1 MGLLDTLVR
10 TESGGN
16 WAAQN
21 NVTGAGGMSGHF
33 GRLQFGQARLQD
45 AMRAGVLPQGTTPQ
59 QFMADPALQQAVE
72 RWHFSDIDQQ
82 AARMGLNRYLGQ
94 SVGGI
99 PITQDAIRAMA
110 HLGGIG
116 GAKRFLE
123 SGGQYNPSDA
133 YGTSLADYATTHG
146 GSGNTALQGGEG
158 NDTMAQAPQQT
169 QRPSIWDNVPFLADA
184 DRRARLQI
192 GLEGMTLNPNQALI
206 QGAQSGID
214 RRAEQAQ
221 LNQTAEWLNA
231 QPGGQQFAQALM
243 SGIPADQVFGAYMQ
257 SLAPRDPLIVNDQ
270 IIDPSTYQVLAD
282 ARTQQ
287 PPDPGYRPLT
297 PEEVAAFPG
306 LDPTKAYQVSPDG
319 EIKPIGGGGQN
330 INLNSIGNIP
340 SGYELVT
347 DPNTNATSLRAIP
360 GGPEDTTQSDQ
371 AKLDAALTSSQVI
384 TDAGTRALE
393 AASRRTATGLFG
405 QLASNNPS
413 SQNAEVYRQVDVLK
427 SNASIENLNA
437 MRRQSPTGG
446 ALGSVTGPENKM
458 LADKVG
464 ALDPAS
470 PNFERDV
477 MDYTRTL
484 LRVIHGP
491 EAGDALYAQW
501 AENISKPPP
510 EPSTMTV
517 PPIPQGAD
525 ISQTDWENA
534 WRVMTPEQRALF
546 Q

>member
-82 AARMGLNRYLGQ
+82 AARMGLDRYLGQ

-116 GAKRFLE
+116 GAQRFLE

-206 QGAQSGID
+206 QGAQGGID

-257 SLAPRDPLIVNDQ
+257 SLQAPSAPDPIVVNGQ
-270 IIDPSTYQVLAD
+270 LVDPSTGAVIGDY
-282 ARTQQ
+282 RTPEQ
-287 PPDPGYRPLT
+287 PDPGYRPLT

-319 EIKPIGGGGQN
+319 EIKPIGSGGVN
-330 INLNSIGNIP
+330 VN
-340 SGYELVT
+340 V
-347 DPNTNATSLRAIP
+347 
-360 GGPEDTTQSDQ
+360 
-371 AKLDAALTSSQVI
+371 
-384 TDAGTRALE
+384 DAGETAFDKATGEALANEAKTVVEQGAIAQRNLGTLGSLE
-393 AASRRTATGLFG
+393 AA
-405 QLASNNPS
+405 LA
-413 SQNAEVYRQVDVLK
+413 NAPQ
-427 SNASIENLNA
+427 
-437 MRRQSPTGG
+437 G
-446 ALGSVTGPENKM
+446 A
-458 LADKVG
+458 VG
-464 ALDPAS
+464 ALANMAGSLGIKTEGSSDLEVANALISQLVPQQRAPGSGQMSDRDVQLFKESLPRLINTPEGNRKIIQTMRAVAEYDVARGEIARRLQLRQITPTEADTEYRALGNPLAEYAKGLPQDTTAPAS
-470 PNFERDV
+470 TADAEWQDMGGGVR
-477 MDYTRTL
+477 
-484 LRVIHGP
+484 LRVIG
-491 EAGDALYAQW
+491 Q
-501 AENISKPPP
+501 
-510 EPSTMTV
+510 
-517 PPIPQGAD
+517 
-525 ISQTDWENA
+525 
-534 WRVMTPEQRALF
+534 
-546 Q
+546 